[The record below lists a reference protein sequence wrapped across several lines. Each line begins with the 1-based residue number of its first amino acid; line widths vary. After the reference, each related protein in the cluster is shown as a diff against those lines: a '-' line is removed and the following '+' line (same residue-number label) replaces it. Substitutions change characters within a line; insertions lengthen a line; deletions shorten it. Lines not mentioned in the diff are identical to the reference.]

1 MVVCPSCGKEI
12 DHLINWSKQWRK
24 YVVRLGEGGDLEFEE
39 VEEAMDVLRDE
50 FICPECEEVIAVSEE
65 HARGFLAGRAEGG
78 VSVGKLTWG
87 PNA

>member
-1 MVVCPSCGKEI
+1 MVSCPSCGKEI

-39 VEEAMDVLRDE
+39 VEDDVDVIRDE
-50 FICPECEEVIAVSEE
+50 FLCPECEEVVAVSER
-65 HARGFLAGRAEGG
+65 HAKELLMGKTKGG
-78 VSVGKLTWG
+78 VNVGKLMWG

>member
-24 YVVRLGEGGDLEFEE
+24 YVVRLGEEGDLEFEE

-50 FICPECEEVIAVSEE
+50 FLCPECEEVIAVSEGQ
-65 HARGFLAGRAEGG
+65 AREFLAGRAEGG
-78 VSVGKLTWG
+78 VSVSKLTWG